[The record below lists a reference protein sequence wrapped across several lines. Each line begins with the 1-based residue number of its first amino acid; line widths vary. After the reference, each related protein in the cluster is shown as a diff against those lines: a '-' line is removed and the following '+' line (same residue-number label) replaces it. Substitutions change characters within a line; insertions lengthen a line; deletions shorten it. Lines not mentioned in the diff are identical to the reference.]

1 MAALILILVWH
12 FGQPIFVKRG
22 VTDKQRFFAAALV
35 GVLVEVAVFAITG
48 TSMWGRI

>member
-1 MAALILILVWH
+1 MATLIFILVWH
-12 FGQPIFVKRG
+12 FGQPTFVKRG

-35 GVLVEVAVFAITG
+35 GVLVEVAIFATTG